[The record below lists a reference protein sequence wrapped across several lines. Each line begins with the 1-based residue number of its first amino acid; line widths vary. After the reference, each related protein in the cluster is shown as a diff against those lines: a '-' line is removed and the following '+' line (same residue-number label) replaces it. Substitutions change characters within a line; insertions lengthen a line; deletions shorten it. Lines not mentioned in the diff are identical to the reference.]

1 MAIRAPVGGC
11 DHVGCELEAA
21 MNSGGTTIA
30 TPIVAPDHFLLATR
44 DAGYRNLA
52 SALTEL
58 IDNSLQAGATS
69 VRVLI
74 EEIDGI
80 PAADLSTPPIAVGVL
95 DNGCGMGVSAL
106 VHALQF
112 GGSTRFD
119 DRSGLGRFGMGLP
132 NSAVSHARRL
142 EVYSWQR
149 PGDVYHTY
157 LDVDEVVAGTLRTIP
172 RPKHRL
178 LPSWLKVEA
187 PKSGTLVLWTRCD
200 RITRLPTKTA
210 LNDMRRSLGRIY
222 RYALWKGTRIF
233 VNDIPV
239 DPIDPLYLERR
250 SVMHGA
256 RRYGAPLV
264 LEVAGENGV
273 GQIEVTFSELPVC
286 RWQAWPA
293 EQKRRFGIVGGGGVS
308 IVRAKREI
316 AYGWFFFGP
325 KRREHY
331 DDWWRCEIRFSP
343 VLDRMFGVTYNKQGI
358 RPSLE
363 LKQLLSDELEAI
375 ARTLNR
381 RARTAFSNSPVDRT
395 NPAALAAARHD
406 AFLAPPAGL
415 ASRTTVAEGLRYRID
430 HKPLSAREFYSVR
443 CSRGSIVVTVNTN
456 HPFFTDLYQSAVKHG
471 GCSPEHL
478 DRLLLAA
485 ARADLEAR
493 GPVQRKYADTLR
505 RAWSDAIAAFLR
517 PR

>member
-1 MAIRAPVGGC
+1 MTHRN
-11 DHVGCELEAA
+11 AA
-21 MNSGGTTIA
+21 VA

-58 IDNSLQAGATS
+58 IDNSLQAGAS
-69 VRVLI
+69 RVSVLI
-74 EEIDGI
+74 QEVEKPHG
-80 PAADLSTPPIAVGVL
+80 AQSAKSAVAVGVL

-106 VHALQF
+106 LHALQF
-112 GGSTRFD
+112 GGSSRFD

-142 EVYSWQR
+142 DVYSWQG

-157 LDVDEVVAGTLRTIP
+157 LDVDEVVAGSLQNIP
-172 RPKHRL
+172 RPKRRS
-178 LPSWLKVEA
+178 LPSWLKIT
-187 PKSGTLVLWTRCD
+187 PTKSGTLVLWTRCD
-200 RITRLPTKTA
+200 RINRLPTRA
-210 LNDMRRSLGRIY
+210 VLEEMRRSLGRVY
-222 RYALWKGTRIF
+222 RYALWTGTRILL
-233 VNDIPV
+233 NDTPV

-250 SVMHGA
+250 SAMHGA
-256 RRYGAPLV
+256 RRYGNPLV
-264 LEVAGENGV
+264 LDVS
-273 GQIEVTFSELPVC
+273 GQEGTGRIEVTFSELPVS
-286 RWQAWPA
+286 RWHNWPA
-293 EQKRRFGIVGGGGVS
+293 EQKRRYGIIGGGGVS

-316 AYGWFFFGP
+316 AYGWFFFGA

-343 VLDRMFGVTYNKQGI
+343 ILDRMFGVTYNKQGI

-363 LKQLLSDELEAI
+363 LKQLLSIELEAV

-381 RARTAFSNSPVDRT
+381 RARTAFSDSPTDRPH
-395 NPAALAAARHD
+395 PAAVAASRHD
-406 AFLAPPAGL
+406 ALLAPPAGIT
-415 ASRTTVAEGLRYRID
+415 SRTTVSEGLRYRHE
-430 HKPLSAREFYSVR
+430 HKPIPTREFYTVR
-443 CSRGSIVVTVNTN
+443 TSRGSIVVTVNTN
-456 HPFFTDLYQSAVKHG
+456 HPFFTDMYQLAAEHG
-471 GCSPEHL
+471 GCPPQHL

-493 GPVQRKYADTLR
+493 GPVQRKHAASLR

-517 PR
+517 S